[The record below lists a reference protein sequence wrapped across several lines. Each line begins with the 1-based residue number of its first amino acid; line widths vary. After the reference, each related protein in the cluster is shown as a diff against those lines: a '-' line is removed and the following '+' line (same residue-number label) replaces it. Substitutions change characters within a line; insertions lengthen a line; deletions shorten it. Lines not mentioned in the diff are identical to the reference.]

1 MVATGFKLYSYSQV
15 FVSVICLQLVEF
27 NLPNCQYLIGVLILI
42 QHFQNIYIYQI
53 DNFASMDDIS
63 QQKDEFESILSIY
76 GDDCQIDQS
85 QNTVTVFVP
94 NREARGKLTL
104 QIYIPADYPSLSGP
118 VFEVEGWR
126 LSESLVAWAAKE
138 MDKFYEP
145 GNPCLFSAIEWLTEQ
160 QDLWALPDSNQNHI
174 PQDEGVEEDV
184 VINLGREQELSAVA
198 QVALAL
204 QDDELQLMHEVS
216 KKIVHGEPFTE
227 RKSTF
232 QAHCLHVKCIE
243 EVEAMMKVL
252 LQNNKIRHA
261 THNIMSY
268 RIYNPVTNAYIQ
280 DYDDDGESAAGG
292 RLLHMLQAA
301 NVRDVVVVVS
311 RWFGG

>member
-1 MVATGFKLYSYSQV
+1 
-15 FVSVICLQLVEF
+15 
-27 NLPNCQYLIGVLILI
+27 
-42 QHFQNIYIYQI
+42 
-53 DNFASMDDIS
+53 
-63 QQKDEFESILSIY
+63 
-76 GDDCQIDQS
+76 
-85 QNTVTVFVP
+85 
-94 NREARGKLTL
+94 
-104 QIYIPADYPSLSGP
+104 
-118 VFEVEGWR
+118 
-126 LSESLVAWAAKE
+126 

-184 VINLGREQELSAVA
+184 VINLDKFYEPGNPCLFSAIEWLTEQQDLWALPDSNQNHIPQDEGVEEDVVINLEKEQELSAVA

-227 RKSTF
+227 RKPTF

-243 EVEAMMKVL
+243 EVDAMMKVL

-311 RWFGG
+311 RWFGGVLLGPSRFSCINNTARQLLEQEGYIIREEKKKGKK